1 MADMMTVLSAEQTDL
16 LRGLTDVGMGNA
28 ATALSTMINTGTDI
42 SIPDVKLIKL
52 EDATR
57 LLSAISGGALTMLIN
72 ISGDIYGKLIHIIPA
87 QFAERVISTYYE
99 KKLSSWADLNE
110 MDESVIFEMT
120 NIISA
125 QFCNALSD
133 QLGMLVDIST
143 PERCQNLAE
152 SVAKDADEFLVF
164 VNTVLRITENGSKE
178 FAVFI
183 PGQKYVAPIAER
195 IKRGR

>member
-42 SIPDVKLIKL
+42 SIPDVRLIKL

-99 KKLSSWADLNE
+99 KKISSWADLNE

-125 QFCNALSD
+125 QF
-133 QLGMLVDIST
+133 
-143 PERCQNLAE
+143 
-152 SVAKDADEFLVF
+152 
-164 VNTVLRITENGSKE
+164 
-178 FAVFI
+178 
-183 PGQKYVAPIAER
+183 
-195 IKRGR
+195 

>member
-152 SVAKDADEFLVF
+152 SVAKDADDLLVF
-164 VNTVLRITENGSKE
+164 VNTVLQITENGSKE

-195 IKRGR
+195 IKRER

>member
-1 MADMMTVLSAEQTDL
+1 MADMITVLSSEQTDL

-42 SIPDVKLIKL
+42 SIPDVRLIKL

-72 ISGDIYGKLIHIIPA
+72 ISGDIYGKLIHVIPA

-99 KKLSSWADLNE
+99 KKLSSWDDLNE

-143 PERCQNLAE
+143 PERCQDLAA
-152 SVAKDADEFLVF
+152 SVAKDSDDLLVF
-164 VNTVLRITENGSKE
+164 VNTVIQITENNTKE
-178 FAVFI
+178 FAIFI
-183 PGQKYVAPIAER
+183 PGQKYITPIAER
-195 IKRGR
+195 IKRNG

>member
-1 MADMMTVLSAEQTDL
+1 MADMITVLSAEQTDL

-42 SIPDVKLIKL
+42 SIPDVKLMRL
-52 EDATR
+52 DDAKR
-57 LLSAISGGALTMLIN
+57 LLAAISGGALAMLIN

-99 KKLSSWADLNE
+99 KKISTWADLNE

-120 NIISA
+120 NIVSA

-143 PERCQNLAE
+143 PERCQDLAS
-152 SVAKDADEFLVF
+152 SVAKDSDDLLVF
-164 VNTVLRITENGSKE
+164 VNTIIQITENNTKE
-178 FAVFI
+178 FAIFI
-183 PGQKYVAPIAER
+183 PGQKYIDSIAER
-195 IKRGR
+195 IKSRR